1 MRFQKHYTR
10 DEARSLLPEIRGWL
24 NELNKLRSALEKCD
38 QRLVA
43 LMLPGCDLGGSV
55 VNTWVRTLAS
65 IKGLLSEFQQREIL
79 IKDLD
84 RGLIDF
90 PAILSGNE
98 VFLCWEQGE
107 EDIEFW
113 HELDAG
119 YAGRERFHDTATGE

>member
-10 DEARSLLPEIRGWL
+10 DEARSLLPKVRRWLDQL
-24 NELNKLRSALEKCD
+24 NELKNALVERD
-38 QRLVA
+38 QQLVA
-43 LMLPGCDLGGSV
+43 LMLPGCDLGGEA
-55 VNTWVRTLAS
+55 VNAWVRTLAN
-65 IKGLLSEFQQREIL
+65 IKVLLLEFHQREIQ

-107 EDIEFW
+107 DDIEFW
-113 HELDAG
+113 HDLDAG
-119 YAGRERFHDTATGE
+119 YAGREPFND